1 MSSLFIAANAT
12 GVLRG
17 DLNAPNPLATFN
29 NGIAFSPAGKI
40 YVTITTDPN
49 DSYIGGLR
57 VSPLGQL
64 VVGGEVVSQRPYVAN
79 AGILGGKL
87 DGVTIFKDV
96 GATPPVTDDPYVNGV
111 RVNELNGVYVSSV
124 L

>member
-1 MSSLFIAANAT
+1 MSLYIAANAI

-17 DLNAPNPLATFN
+17 DFNAPNPNATYN

-40 YVTITTDPN
+40 YVTVATDPN
-49 DSYIGGLR
+49 DSYVGGRRL
-57 VSPLGQL
+57 SPLGQL
-64 VVGGEVVSQRPYVAN
+64 VVGGEIVSQRPYVAN

-96 GATPPVTDDPYVNGV
+96 GAIPPVTDDAYVNGV
-111 RVNELNGVYVSSV
+111 RVNELNGVYASS
-124 L
+124 LL